1 MAAIND
7 LISRVSDP
15 GLRSL
20 LEQEAK
26 RLTNKKAFGLV
37 YENHLP
43 DNVKMPEVAIRRG
56 TKVVPRDEKITD
68 IFEVQNIADDKA
80 LCRNIVSF
88 EDKVFALSDLVAI
101 AQQGDVI
108 YPYLKRMDSVENAP
122 DSDLWHTLIEA
133 DNYHALQALAYLYP
147 GWKFRRKV
155 TPLFSFQRDP
165 LFRLKLTPWS

>member
-56 TKVVPRDEKITD
+56 TKVVPRDEKVSD
-68 IFEVQNIADDKA
+68 IFEVQSIADDKA

-88 EDKVFALSDLVAI
+88 EDKVFALSD
-101 AQQGDVI
+101 
-108 YPYLKRMDSVENAP
+108 DSVENAP